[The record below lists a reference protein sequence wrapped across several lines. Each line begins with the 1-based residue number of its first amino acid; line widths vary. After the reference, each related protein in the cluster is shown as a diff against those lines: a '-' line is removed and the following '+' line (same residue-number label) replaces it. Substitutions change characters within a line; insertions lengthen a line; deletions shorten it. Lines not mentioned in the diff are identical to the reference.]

1 MRIDAGACGY
11 IADGSPGRPQ
21 TIGTNP
27 HPPASIR
34 TPPHRFQRNHLCKLA
49 RPVKIADYCAGFSL
63 NKSDINSY
71 VCH

>member
-34 TPPHRFQRNHLCKLA
+34 TDFG
-49 RPVKIADYCAGFSL
+49 KIISA
-63 NKSDINSY
+63 N
-71 VCH
+71 